1 MRRCLLALL
10 VLVPAVATAQSEP
23 RPPAVPYTQTF
34 AINPLALPFGLLSAE
49 YERAVGA
56 GFTVGVGGSYFD
68 GAALDNDEYDGDDDA
83 RSAWFE
89 GKLLYYPNEIAFRGF
104 SAGLTLGYVNE
115 RRTAYDRVVYAPNGV
130 PVTAPEGSVSEGAAT
145 LGVLLDY
152 NWLLGRRKRFV
163 VGTGI
168 GARRVLKDVEPGS
181 PLSQVYPDGRLVLGI
196 AF

>member
-1 MRRCLLALL
+1 MI
-10 VLVPAVATAQSEP
+10 PAAAAAQAADARS
-23 RPPAVPYTQTF
+23 AASGYTQTF
-34 AINPLALPFGLLSAE
+34 AINPIALPFGLFSAE
-49 YERAVGA
+49 YERVAGS

-68 GAALDNDEYDGDDDA
+68 GAALDDEDDGDDDA

-89 GKLLYYPNEIAFRGF
+89 GKVLYYPNEVAFRGF

-115 RRTAYDRVVYAPNGV
+115 RRSVYDGVVYGPTGEI
-130 PVTAPEGSVSEGAAT
+130 TTRPEGSVSEGAAT

-152 NWLLGRRKRFV
+152 NWLLGRRRRFV

-181 PLSQVYPDGRLVLGI
+181 PLSQVYPDGRLVLGL